1 MTPNIFWFSSF
12 GKMLFALADLGIAYF
27 MQKILQKKKVSTF
40 FVYLWLFNPLAINV
54 STRGSAESLIGVMVL
69 VNSFSHLSL

>member
-1 MTPNIFWFSSF
+1 
-12 GKMLFALADLGIAYF
+12 MLFALADLGIAYF